1 MGPAAKFV
9 FCCRWEKQTE
19 DKSSVGLRFAALN
32 DRFNAYSPLC
42 QELDRSQ
49 GFLHLQGNV
58 RFGRLGFSR
67 NGRGTLHVF
76 DSIIRGFLSVTHAS
90 KADLKRN

>member
-42 QELDRSQ
+42 QELDTSQ
-49 GFLHLQGNV
+49 GFLHLQGKKKKQNV
-58 RFGRLGFSR
+58 RFGRLGFTR

-76 DSIIRGFLSVTHAS
+76 DSLI
-90 KADLKRN
+90 